1 MLCFSHSHVKLERK
15 GVLFLPRAIKMKCQG
30 DKGRR
35 SQWASHII
43 LGLCQSWKAHFGIQ
57 FFLCSYVFEFS
68 ATLLNY
74 SLNWEGILAT
84 CSVYKLCSFCCFTF
98 SHCLLFHFL
107 DGFSWTFVD
116 VLANPNA
123 QLAFGCFI
131 VPFVE
136 KARYLLYITV
146 TINVFKIRSRL
157 SLQTPFVDLIIS
169 LTLSHSCR

>member
-43 LGLCQSWKAHFGIQ
+43 LGLRQSWKAHFGIQ

-84 CSVYKLCSFCCFTF
+84 CSVYKLCSFCCFTL
-98 SHCLLFHFL
+98 SRCLLFHFL

-123 QLAFGCFI
+123 VSFW
-131 VPFVE
+131 
-136 KARYLLYITV
+136 LLYSS
-146 TINVFKIRSRL
+146 FCGEG
-157 SLQTPFVDLIIS
+157 QIS
-169 LTLSHSCR
+169 FIHYCHYRCLKLGLGCHCKLPW